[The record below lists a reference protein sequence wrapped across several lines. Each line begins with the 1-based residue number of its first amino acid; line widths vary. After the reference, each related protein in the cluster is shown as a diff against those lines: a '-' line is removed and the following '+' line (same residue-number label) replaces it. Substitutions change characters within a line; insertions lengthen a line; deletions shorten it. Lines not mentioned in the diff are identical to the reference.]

1 MSGLVARRPKGT
13 ELTVRRWLERNA
25 SAKPAAFEL
34 RCISTAEPY
43 VLERLQPRGTAETFA
58 AEVIELAQEDADAR
72 GERSEYH
79 LVALGDG
86 GGAVVDDA
94 TPLATHVIRCLPRE
108 APEPPNVGAADALR
122 MVMDHQQALMKSFLS
137 VSTAAMAE
145 VQRISGT
152 AIEATRGLVA
162 PLAKRVAQLEAE
174 NENLREIAREAETV
188 IAMAGASEEGELR
201 QERRTASLEKLAALA
216 LGHFAK
222 NGDVKLAGLVQE
234 LVGTPGA
241 EAPKAAAPAAAAAAK
256 PKAGAK

>member
-1 MSGLVARRPKGT
+1 MTTLVARRPKGT
-13 ELTVRRWLERNA
+13 ELTIRRWLERNA
-25 SAKPAAFEL
+25 SAKPTAYEL
-34 RCISTAEPY
+34 RCISTSEPY
-43 VLERLQPRGTAETFA
+43 VLERLSPRGTPEQFA
-58 AEVIELAQEDADAR
+58 SEVLELAQEDADAR

-145 VQRISGT
+145 VQRVSGT
-152 AIEATRGLVA
+152 AIEATRGMVA
-162 PLAKRVAQLEAE
+162 PLVKRVAQLEAE
-174 NENLREIAREAETV
+174 NEELRAVAREAETV
-188 IAMAGASEEGELR
+188 IAMAGASEENELR
-201 QERRTASLEKLAALA
+201 AERRTASLEKLAAMVLA
-216 LGHFAK
+216 HVAK
-222 NGDVKLAGLVQE
+222 GGDLKLAGLVNE

-241 EAPKAAAPAAAAAAK
+241 EAPKPAAAPAKAAK
-256 PKAGAK
+256 